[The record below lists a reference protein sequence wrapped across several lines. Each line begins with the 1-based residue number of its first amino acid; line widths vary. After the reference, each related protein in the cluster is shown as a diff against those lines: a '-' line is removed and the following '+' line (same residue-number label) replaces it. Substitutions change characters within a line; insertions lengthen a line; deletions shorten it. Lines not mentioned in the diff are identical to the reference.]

1 MTTVFVD
8 IDTQFDFVVPSGA
21 LYVPGAERLAG
32 VFAKLNQQALRQGS
46 IVISTTDAHA
56 ENDAE
61 FAVWPPHCVAG
72 TWGQLKPPGT
82 LLDKRVSIPSVRS
95 KFSIEGAA
103 QILVEKQQLDCF
115 TNENLPEVLRAL
127 DADRY
132 VVYGVVTEYCVECA
146 VTGLLKTGKRVEL
159 IEDAIQSLDSAKASR
174 TLAAFAAEGGVI
186 TRSASVL
193 A

>member
-21 LYVPGAERLAG
+21 LYVPGAERLVG
-32 VFAKLNQQALRQGS
+32 LFAKLNQHALRQGS
-46 IVISTTDAHA
+46 VVISTTDAHT

-82 LLDKRVSIPSVRS
+82 LLDKRVTIPSARFR
-95 KFSIEGAA
+95 FSIEGAA
-103 QILVEKQQLDCF
+103 QVLIEKQQLDCF
-115 TNENLPEVLRAL
+115 TNGNLPELLRAL
-127 DADRY
+127 AADRY

-146 VTGLLKTGKRVEL
+146 VMGLLKTGKRVEL
-159 IEDAIQSLDSAKASR
+159 VEDAVQSLDGAKASR
-174 TLAAFAAEGGVI
+174 TLAAFAAEGGLV
-186 TRSASVL
+186 TRSASIL